1 VLRSAVLT
9 SGLLLLAVPAR
20 GQDDRLT
27 EDHGWPAGT
36 IQEQLNGDSTL
47 IPYGKGAIFVPAM
60 TNPLDEP
67 PVAIYYQDDRIAEG
81 TTGTRLVL
89 SPGTYEVRVGSG
101 AGEQRLGIQAT
112 VRERHTTVVPVSWA
126 GLSIHVVD
134 ERLGSLRGSY
144 EIIRVDDR
152 EYLGIGFGTDE
163 QAGEPVTTW
172 LLKPGLYKI
181 VRVGETYRARRDF
194 ATVRLVEGHHTH
206 FLLVQDEAGEFKGG
220 GEVPEAEIFQ
230 GKDGFFGSLI
240 LGGDLT
246 FNHRDNVPGVTPG
259 ISFSFRAFLDARLS
273 VEIFDSPFVLLFQVE
288 EGQTKPPDLPFQKT
302 IDRADLDLLYIYQI
316 NDIVGPY
323 IRFGGETNILP
334 SNQNFAE
341 PTRVVLR
348 DPDGTVIEDIP
359 DATDVDLAGPV
370 GLSTLRE
377 GAGINLRVFKELWG
391 ETTLRAGVGA
401 RHTLARGDVYLL
413 QGDESSDDVKYYD
426 SVPTVN
432 RFGAEAT
439 VLGVARISRWV
450 LFNLELDTLVPF
462 NGFDKSVLEL
472 EASVAL
478 KLTSYLSV
486 NYVLRFL
493 LDRLLS
499 DEDQLQQDILL
510 RFSVE
515 VL

>member
-1 VLRSAVLT
+1 MLT
-9 SGLLLLAVPAR
+9 LGLISIALPAR
-20 GQDDRLT
+20 AQDERLT

-36 IQEQLNGDSTL
+36 IHEQLDKDTGL
-47 IPYGKGAIFVPAM
+47 IPYGKGALFVPAM

-67 PVAIYYQDDRIAEG
+67 PVAVYYQDERIAEG
-81 TTGTRLVL
+81 TTGSRIILN
-89 SPGTYEVRVGSG
+89 PGTYDVRVGSG
-101 AGEQRLGIQAT
+101 AGEQRLGIQTT

-144 EIIRVDDR
+144 EIIRVEDR

-172 LLKPGLYKI
+172 LLRPGLYKI

-206 FLLVQDEAGEFKGG
+206 FLLVQDDAGEFKGG
-220 GEVPEAEIFQ
+220 GEVPEDELFQ
-230 GKDGFFGSLI
+230 AKDGFFGSLI

-246 FNHRDNVPGVTPG
+246 FNHRANVPGVTPG

-273 VEIFDSPFVLLFQVE
+273 VEIFDSPLVLSFQIE

-316 NDIVGPY
+316 NQIVGPY
-323 IRFGGETNILP
+323 IRFGGETNVLP
-334 SNQNFAE
+334 SDQNFEE

-348 DPDGTVIEDIP
+348 ASDGETVVEDIP
-359 DATDVDLAGPV
+359 DATEIDLAGPI

-391 ETTLRAGVGA
+391 ETTLRAGIGA

-413 QGDESSDDVKYYD
+413 QSDESDDLVKYYD
-426 SVPTVN
+426 LVPTVN

-439 VLGVARISRWV
+439 ILGVARISRWV
-450 LFNLELDTLVPF
+450 LFNLELDTLIPF
-462 NGFDKSVLEL
+462 NGFDKSVLEI

-478 KLTSYLSV
+478 KLTTYLSV
-486 NYVLRFL
+486 NYVVRFL
-493 LDRLLS
+493 LDRLIS